1 MSARSLFSTGH
12 YSAKK
17 TGKPTSFICFAP
29 AAAQVHLM
37 GDFNDWDPAAHPMKR
52 QPDGAWL
59 IQLPLNNGRH
69 HYRFLVDGK
78 AILDPR
84 GEGIDRDHV
93 GEKVSL
99 IAVS

>member
-1 MSARSLFSTGH
+1 MSARSLLSRDH
-12 YSAKK
+12 YFDKK
-17 TGKPTSFICFAP
+17 MGNPTNFICFAP
-29 AAAQVHLM
+29 EAAQVHLM

-59 IQLPLNNGRH
+59 IQIPLNHGRH

-84 GEGIDRDHV
+84 AEGIARDHV